1 MAPAQPWCS
10 LHLSSPADMM
20 KDVIREYD
28 EHFPEI
34 IERATYTLEK
44 VGKGTGAAPCSTRA
58 AGRPCTLQPLEA
70 HLRHYLLWKPSLA
83 SPPGSVHLMLPSPAG
98 SSPSCSFECLL
109 SPEVG
114 PVALVGARAP
124 TGQFFFGLSSS
135 VFRVTLGSQLRESS
149 DGK

>member
-1 MAPAQPWCS
+1 
-10 LHLSSPADMM
+10 
-20 KDVIREYD
+20 
-28 EHFPEI
+28 
-34 IERATYTLEK
+34 
-44 VGKGTGAAPCSTRA
+44 
-58 AGRPCTLQPLEA
+58 
-70 HLRHYLLWKPSLA
+70 
-83 SPPGSVHLMLPSPAG
+83 MLPSPAG

-135 VFRVTLGSQLRESS
+135 VFRVTLGSRLRESS